1 MQKNST
7 PSQNLISSRLIQ
19 GKSQSTPRRST
30 IDFLKQFARAY
41 HFEPQMKASLGGM
54 VMN

>member
-7 PSQNLISSRLIQ
+7 PTQNLISSQ
-19 GKSQSTPRRST
+19 VVQEKSQSTPRRST

-41 HFEPQMKASLGGM
+41 HFESQMKASLGGM
-54 VMN
+54 VVN